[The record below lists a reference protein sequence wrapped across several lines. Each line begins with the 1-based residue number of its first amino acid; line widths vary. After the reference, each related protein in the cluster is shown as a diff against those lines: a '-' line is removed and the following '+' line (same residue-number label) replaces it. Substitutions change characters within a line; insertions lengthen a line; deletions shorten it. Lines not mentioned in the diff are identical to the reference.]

1 MPTNQSESSLLIE
14 LHYFPCVHFFSML
27 SQHDTVI
34 LEAHETFQKQSYRN
48 RTHILS
54 AHKVEK
60 LLIPVLSGNSH
71 LPIRDIQI
79 DHSQK
84 WRLIHQRAIRSAYG
98 KSPFFEHYGEDILAL
113 YDKPVAFLFDFNRE
127 VLTLCLKLLKWNK
140 NIILSSDYQ
149 KITDNKMAGLLDF
162 RDQIHP
168 KKQLQ
173 RESKPYQQVF
183 GRQFEPNLSILDL
196 LFCEGNN
203 CNPYLKG

>member
-1 MPTNQSESSLLIE
+1 MNKTKSSVLIE
-14 LHYFPCVHFFSML
+14 LQYFPCTHYFSMIGE
-27 SQHDTVI
+27 HDSLI

-54 AHKVEK
+54 AQKVEK

-71 LPIRDIQI
+71 LPIKEVRI

-84 WRLIHQRAIRSAYG
+84 WRLIHQRAIQSAYG
-98 KSPFFEHYGEDILAL
+98 KSAFFEHYGEDILSL

-127 VLTLCLKLLKWNK
+127 VLTLCLKLLKWDK
-140 NIILSSDYQ
+140 KIILSTDYQ
-149 KITDNKMAGLLDF
+149 KNTVHSETGIVDF
-162 RDQIHP
+162 RDHIHP

-173 RESKPYQQVF
+173 TALKPYQQVF

-203 CNPYLKG
+203 CNPYLKR